1 MMSMLSKE
9 NTSEIFEDI
18 KRNLT
23 RGVKDRKHTFHTPVF
38 CNVDNENNIESRV
51 VVLRQFD
58 SPNMVLN
65 FHTDFRSPKV
75 FNLQQNNNSLFVFYD
90 HKLKIQLRIK
100 TISTINNQNKV
111 TEEIWDKTKLF
122 SRKCYLTKKAPS
134 SSTNL
139 SEDGIDESLGGRE
152 PTLEESEKGYKNFT
166 VVQNQ
171 IKQIDWL
178 YLAASGHRRL
188 KIILEKKIPS
198 FQWIIP

>member
-1 MMSMLSKE
+1 MSMLSKE
-9 NTSEIFEDI
+9 NTNEIFEDI

-38 CNVDNENNIESRV
+38 CNVDNENSIESRV

-65 FHTDFRSPKV
+65 FHTDFRSPKILG
-75 FNLQQNNNSLFVFYD
+75 LQQNNNSLLVFYD

-100 TISTINNQNKV
+100 TTSIINNQNKV
-111 TEEIWDKTKLF
+111 TQEMWDQTKLF
-122 SRKCYLTKKAPS
+122 SRKCYLTEKAPS

-139 SEDGIDESLGGRE
+139 PEDGIDESLGGRE
-152 PTLEESEKGYKNFT
+152 PTLEESERGYKNFT

-171 IKQIDWL
+171 IQQIDWL

-188 KIILEKKIPS
+188 KIILEKQIPS

>member
-1 MMSMLSKE
+1 MSMLSKE
-9 NTSEIFEDI
+9 NTNEIFEDI

-38 CNVDNENNIESRV
+38 CNVDNENSIESRV

-65 FHTDFRSPKV
+65 FHTDFRSPKILG
-75 FNLQQNNNSLFVFYD
+75 LQQNNNSLLVFYD

-100 TISTINNQNKV
+100 TTSTINNQNKV
-111 TEEIWDKTKLF
+111 TQEMWEQTKLF
-122 SRKCYLTKKAPS
+122 SRKCYLTEKAPS

-139 SEDGIDESLGGRE
+139 PEDGIDQSLGGRE
-152 PTLEESEKGYKNFT
+152 PTIEESERGYKNFT

-171 IKQIDWL
+171 IQQIDWL

-188 KIILEKKIPS
+188 KIILEKQIPS

>member
-1 MMSMLSKE
+1 MSMLSKE
-9 NTSEIFEDI
+9 NTNEIFEDI

-38 CNVDNENNIESRV
+38 CNVDNENSIESRV

-65 FHTDFRSPKV
+65 FHTDFRSPKILG
-75 FNLQQNNNSLFVFYD
+75 LQQNNNSLLVFYD

-100 TISTINNQNKV
+100 TTSIINNQNKV
-111 TEEIWDKTKLF
+111 TQEMWEQTKLF
-122 SRKCYLTKKAPS
+122 SRKCYLTEKAPS

-139 SEDGIDESLGGRE
+139 PEDGIDESLGGRE
-152 PTLEESEKGYKNFT
+152 PTLEESERGYKNFT

-171 IKQIDWL
+171 IQQIDWL

>member
-1 MMSMLSKE
+1 MSMLSKE
-9 NTSEIFEDI
+9 NTNEIFEDI

-38 CNVDNENNIESRV
+38 CNVDNENSIESRV

-65 FHTDFRSPKV
+65 FHTDFRSPKILG
-75 FNLQQNNNSLFVFYD
+75 LQQNNNSLLVFYD

-100 TISTINNQNKV
+100 TTSTINNQNKV
-111 TEEIWDKTKLF
+111 TQEMWEQTKLF
-122 SRKCYLTKKAPS
+122 SRKCYLTEKAPS

-139 SEDGIDESLGGRE
+139 PEDGIDKSLGGRE
-152 PTLEESEKGYKNFT
+152 PTIEESERGYKNFT

-171 IKQIDWL
+171 IQQIDWL

-188 KIILEKKIPS
+188 KIILEKQIPS

>member
-9 NTSEIFEDI
+9 NTNEIFEDI
-18 KRNLT
+18 KRNLIKA
-23 RGVKDRKHTFHTPVF
+23 VKDRKHVFHTPVF
-38 CNVDNENNIESRV
+38 CNVDDQNGVESRV

-75 FNLQQNNNSLFVFYD
+75 SSLKKNNNSLFVFYD

-100 TISTINNQNKV
+100 TISSINNQN
-111 TEEIWDKTKLF
+111 TIAEEMWKNTQLI
-122 SRKCYLTKKAPS
+122 SRKCYLTEKVPS
-134 SSTNL
+134 SVSSL
-139 SEDGIDESLGGRE
+139 PEDGINESLKGKE

-166 VVQNQ
+166 VVQNKIQ
-171 IKQIDWL
+171 QIDWL

-188 KIILEKKIPS
+188 KIILTDSMPS
-198 FQWIIP
+198 FHWIIP

>member
-1 MMSMLSKE
+1 MLSKE
-9 NTSEIFEDI
+9 NTNEIFEDI

-38 CNVDNENNIESRV
+38 CNIDNENSIESRV

-65 FHTDFRSPKV
+65 FHTDFRSPKILG
-75 FNLQQNNNSLFVFYD
+75 LQQNNNSLLVFYD

-100 TISTINNQNKV
+100 TTSIINNQNKV
-111 TEEIWDKTKLF
+111 TQEMWEQTKLF
-122 SRKCYLTKKAPS
+122 SRKCYLTEKAPS

-139 SEDGIDESLGGRE
+139 PEDGIDESLGGRE
-152 PTLEESEKGYKNFT
+152 PTLEESERGYKNFT
-166 VVQNQ
+166 VVQNHIQ
-171 IKQIDWL
+171 QIDWL

>member
-65 FHTDFRSPKV
+65 FHTDFRSPKILG
-75 FNLQQNNNSLFVFYD
+75 LQQNNNSLLVFYD

-100 TISTINNQNKV
+100 TTSTINNQNKV
-111 TEEIWDKTKLF
+111 TQEMWDQTKLF
-122 SRKCYLTKKAPS
+122 SRKCYLTEKAPS
-134 SSTNL
+134 SLTNL
-139 SEDGIDESLGGRE
+139 
-152 PTLEESEKGYKNFT
+152 PFTLYIFT
-166 VVQNQ
+166 ER
-171 IKQIDWL
+171 L
-178 YLAASGHRRL
+178 PASGTS
-188 KIILEKKIPS
+188 I
-198 FQWIIP
+198 

>member
-9 NTSEIFEDI
+9 NTNEIFEDI

-38 CNVDNENNIESRV
+38 CNMNNENSIESRV

-65 FHTDFRSPKV
+65 FHTDFRSPKMLG
-75 FNLQQNNNSLFVFYD
+75 LQQNNNSLFVFYD

-100 TISTINNQNKV
+100 TTSTINNQNKF
-111 TEEIWDKTKLF
+111 TEEMWEKTKLF

-134 SSTNL
+134 SYTSL
-139 SEDGIDESLGGRE
+139 PEDGIDENLGGRE
-152 PTLEESEKGYKNFT
+152 PTLEESERGYKNFT
-166 VVQNQ
+166 VVQNHIQ
-171 IKQIDWL
+171 QIDWL